1 MTSQLNL
8 SSDSYANVNL
18 IAKLLLGFPKSGHKL
33 SLFFNLLNSHEHPGS
48 KAVENQ
54 QRKRLGDEK
63 VMEYLLSL
71 KK

>member
-1 MTSQLNL
+1 MSNQFNL
-8 SSDSYANVNL
+8 TNEAYANVNL

-33 SLFFNLLNSHEHPGS
+33 SLFFDLIDSHEHPDS
-48 KAVENQ
+48 KGIENQ
-54 QRKRLGDEK
+54 RRKRLGDEK